1 MKKPVLI
8 KAKKGHWLKEKEDK
22 DTCFVCPWKI
32 MEVFFSFLKDIKGP
46 ILSKRW
52 LLDLLFSPLDSFGL
66 KEKSFQNFRRV
77 QEAHAERAKAQKEA
91 QARRDAA
98 RDKAEAALKETG
110 HLKDG
115 FVLMPERSSGPESQE
130 KDVNEAP
137 EATPEVEIQKEAVE
151 PEPVESVEPEKP
163 EEPDTEE
170 PEIVPFE
177 WTSFKDRCLG
187 RLVAQHRYNFKKVW
201 AILQL
206 WGKEVEF

>member
-1 MKKPVLI
+1 MDQLV
-8 KAKKGHWLKEKEDK
+8 
-22 DTCFVCPWKI
+22 
-32 MEVFFSFLKDIKGP
+32 
-46 ILSKRW
+46 
-52 LLDLLFSPLDSFGL
+52 SPYDSFGI

-115 FVLMPERSSGPESQE
+115 FVLMPERSSGPESHE

-137 EATPEVEIQKEAVE
+137 EAMPEVEIQEEAVE
-151 PEPVESVEPEKP
+151 PEPVESVEPEKT
-163 EEPDTEE
+163 EEPEDTEE
-170 PEIVPFE
+170 PDIVPFE

-201 AILQL
+201 VILQTF
-206 WGKEVEF
+206 GKSLNFDIDIV

>member
-1 MKKPVLI
+1 M
-8 KAKKGHWLKEKEDK
+8 
-22 DTCFVCPWKI
+22 
-32 MEVFFSFLKDIKGP
+32 
-46 ILSKRW
+46 
-52 LLDLLFSPLDSFGL
+52 
-66 KEKSFQNFRRV
+66 

-137 EATPEVEIQKEAVE
+137 EAMPEVEIQEEAAE
-151 PEPVESVEPEKP
+151 PEPVESVEPEKT
-163 EEPDTEE
+163 EEPEDTEE
-170 PEIVPFE
+170 PDIVPFE

-187 RLVAQHRYNFKKVW
+187 RLVAQHRYNFKKVSGISQTFGRRVW
-201 AILQL
+201 ILIL
-206 WGKEVEF
+206 ILYDIVWCYGLTVCIDPNSLRAPMDSFFTVPVDD